1 MEWVFGLCVS
11 LLIDVKKQSKHYS
24 LVNNGMGVWTLREFV
39 NRCKKTELTLSTEE
53 KIMFV
58 QRLKEN
64 EWYEHVRS

>member
-1 MEWVFGLCVS
+1 MIYKHEKWG
-11 LLIDVKKQSKHYS
+11 DDKHYS
-24 LVNNGMGVWTLREFV
+24 LTNNGMGTWTLREFV

>member
-1 MEWVFGLCVS
+1 MIYKHEKWG
-11 LLIDVKKQSKHYS
+11 DDKHYS

-39 NRCKKTELTLSTEE
+39 NR
-53 KIMFV
+53 F